1 VKRTTGNR
9 KSCFACH
16 AISGGRQF
24 RLILLA
30 SLLMVIAFLFSA
42 NPLAA
47 QANSGAGDQNQIS
60 RQRFAC
66 NVGFTP
72 KECQLA
78 ATVLR
83 KALSRYPLEALGE
96 WKWVL
101 VRSEDWKPILSERR
115 ADSNVPAF
123 SYLPKRETF
132 LDSALVAGPSIH
144 GAELS
149 ALWHMT
155 TEDLLDLAIRHELAH
170 ALCKDGNEITT
181 DRAAIALK
189 NGMPLSCRIT
199 EQTSSS
205 KTK

>member
-1 VKRTTGNR
+1 
-9 KSCFACH
+9 
-16 AISGGRQF
+16 
-24 RLILLA
+24 
-30 SLLMVIAFLFSA
+30 MVIAFLFSA

-123 SYLPKRETF
+123 SYLPKREAF

-149 ALWHMT
+149 ALWHMPIQ
-155 TEDLLDLAIRHELAH
+155 DLLDLAIRHELAH
-170 ALCKDGNEITT
+170 ALCNDGNEITS
-181 DRAAIALK
+181 DRAAISMK
-189 NGMPLSCRIT
+189 NGMPLSFRIT
-199 EQTSSS
+199 EQTSTS